1 MLKRVLKAGLTLGA
15 VAAAGLYVVTLPAT
29 IAPEELGPHEV
40 DLARGEAVFWAGGC
54 ASCHAANSAEKL
66 VLAGG
71 VRLDSPYGVF
81 VAPNISS
88 HPEAGIGAWQEADF
102 VTAMLRGTS
111 PAGGHYYPAFPYGSY
126 AKMTLSDVRDLW
138 GFLQTVPASDQVADP
153 NELSFPFDIR
163 QSVGLWKLLFLTDA
177 PILADAPE
185 LGRYLVEGPGHCAEC
200 HTPRNLLGGLR
211 TEIWMAGA
219 PNPSGSGRIPNI
231 TPSEAGI
238 GSWTVEDIAYYLESG
253 FTPDF
258 DSVGGSM
265 SKVVENTARM
275 TPEERL
281 AIAAYLKAIPAR

>member
-1 MLKRVLKAGLTLGA
+1 MLKRVFKAGLTLGA
-15 VAAAGLYVVTLPAT
+15 VAAAGLFVVTLPAT

-54 ASCHAANSAEKL
+54 ASCHAATSAEKL

-111 PAGGHYYPAFPYGSY
+111 PDGGHYYPAFPYGSY

-153 NELSFPFDIR
+153 NELSFPFNIR

-185 LGRYLVEGPGHCAEC
+185 LGKYLVEGPGHCAEC

-211 TEIWMAGA
+211 TEMWMAGA
-219 PNPSGSGRIPNI
+219 PNPSGPGRIPNI

-281 AIAAYLKAIPAR
+281 AIA